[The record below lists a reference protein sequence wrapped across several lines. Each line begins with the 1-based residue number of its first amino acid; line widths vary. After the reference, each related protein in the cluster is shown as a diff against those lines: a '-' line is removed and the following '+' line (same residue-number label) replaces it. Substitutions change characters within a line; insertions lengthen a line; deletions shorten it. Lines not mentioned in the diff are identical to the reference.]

1 MSTSGPYSTA
11 ILLSRLYVAKAVLP
25 VCGYQLVIDDD
36 STSQIEVLH
45 AENAAVGDFL
55 SIGPYV
61 YVVAD
66 ITADRPLY
74 SLSCKPMIT
83 VFDRDIPPHTPTA
96 VNALLE
102 IRNLVQDNYIACS
115 DTFFAMPFLV
125 TSVVGT
131 VKGVGAEANEAGWI
145 NVYKYIK
152 QLRRWD
158 LKLTWT
164 MQRQRL
170 TLNLGVYATT
180 TPKIID
186 GSMYR
191 IISCVKA
198 RNGVGKV
205 TSVAE
210 DGTQTHYYV
219 TDSGVTTDVP
229 EQLYYTGWDVL
240 YKADATRVAE
250 HVDKKRMQ
258 HSITFLAPEGAY
270 GHNEVVKVRTDDEV
284 IQSRIT
290 TIKID
295 SGSSMAEYTCGELP
309 TKLTDI
315 IKGDK

>member
-83 VFDRDIPPHTPTA
+83 VFDRDVPPSSATA

-102 IRNLVQDNYIACS
+102 VQNLIRDNYIACS

-131 VKGVGAEANEAGWI
+131 VKSVGAEANEAGWV

-191 IISCVKA
+191 ITSCVKA

-205 TSVAE
+205 TSVGE

-229 EQLYYTGWDVL
+229 EELRYTGWDVL

-284 IQSRIT
+284 VQSRIT

-295 SGSSMAEYTCGELP
+295 SESSMAEYTCGELP

-315 IKGDK
+315 IKGE

>member
-11 ILLSRLYVAKAVLP
+11 ILFSRFFVAKAVLS
-25 VCGYQLVIDDD
+25 VCSYQIVIDDD

-83 VFDRDIPPHTPTA
+83 VFDRDVPPSATAA

-102 IRNLVQDNYIACS
+102 IRNLVRGNYIACS
-115 DTFFAMPFLV
+115 DTFFAMPFLGA
-125 TSVVGT
+125 SVVGEINN
-131 VKGVGAEANEAGWI
+131 VGAEANEAGWV

-180 TPKIID
+180 TPNIID

-191 IISCVKA
+191 ITSCVKA

-219 TDSGVTTDVP
+219 TDSGITTEVP
-229 EQLYYTGWDVL
+229 ETRDPGWDVL

-315 IKGDK
+315 IKGE

>member
-74 SLSCKPMIT
+74 TLSCKPMIT
-83 VFDRDIPPHTPTA
+83 VFDRDVPPSSAAA

-102 IRNLVQDNYIACS
+102 IRNLVRDNYIACS
-115 DTFFAMPFLV
+115 DTFFAMPFLG
-125 TSVVGT
+125 TSVVG
-131 VKGVGAEANEAGWI
+131 GINNVGAEANEAGWV

-164 MQRQRL
+164 MRRQKL
-170 TLNLGVYATT
+170 TLNLGVYATA

-191 IISCVKA
+191 ITSCVKA

-205 TSVAE
+205 TSVGE

-229 EQLYYTGWDVL
+229 EELHYTGWDVL

-284 IQSRIT
+284 VQSRIT

-315 IKGDK
+315 IKGE

>member
-83 VFDRDIPPHTPTA
+83 VFDRDIPPHTPAA

-125 TSVVGT
+125 TSVVG
-131 VKGVGAEANEAGWI
+131 GINNVGAEANEAGWV

-158 LKLTWT
+158 LELTWT
-164 MQRQRL
+164 MQRQKL
-170 TLNLGVYATT
+170 TLKLGVYATT

-191 IISCVKA
+191 ITSCVKA

-219 TDSGVTTDVP
+219 TDSGITTEVP
-229 EQLYYTGWDVL
+229 ETRDPGWDVL

-290 TIKID
+290 AIKID

>member
-45 AENAAVGDFL
+45 AETAAVGDFL

-83 VFDRDIPPHTPTA
+83 VFDRDVPPSSATA

-102 IRNLVQDNYIACS
+102 VRNLIRDNYVACS
-115 DTFFAMPFLV
+115 DTFFAMPFLG
-125 TSVVGT
+125 TSVTG
-131 VKGVGAEANEAGWI
+131 GRINNVGAEANEAGWV

-158 LKLTWT
+158 LKLAWT
-164 MQRQRL
+164 MRRQKL
-170 TLNLGVYATT
+170 TLNLGVYATA

-191 IISCVKA
+191 ITSCVKA

-219 TDSGVTTDVP
+219 TDSGITTEVP
-229 EQLYYTGWDVL
+229 ETRDPGWDVL

-284 IQSRIT
+284 VQSRIT

-315 IKGDK
+315 IKGD